1 MKKQNAKK
9 QNMNYAGNMDIDAW
23 QERQVA
29 ARLKIYLAERELAFR
44 REHLS
49 ESDGELR
56 EYVRRRAKALGRM
69 PHPLELEGGRYLEE
83 RLGNWN
89 SLALSLGY
97 RPVRPDRGRQAYLR
111 LWEKAEE
118 LFREER
124 RARKREKK
132 LRWKYR
138 TGQCPVRCAD
148 IGSMAAETGS
158 VRSADCA
165 SSGSAENCF
174 LDTCAKR

>member
-1 MKKQNAKK
+1 MSRKKHRPNLNQAR
-9 QNMNYAGNMDIDAW
+9 NMDVDAW
-23 QERQVA
+23 RVRQVA

-69 PHPLELEGGRYLEE
+69 PHPLELEGGRFLEE

-97 RPVRPDRGRQAYLR
+97 RPVRPDRGRQAYLSLR
-111 LWEKAEE
+111 EKAEE

-124 RARKREKK
+124 QARKREKK
-132 LRWKYR
+132 LRWQCR
-138 TGQCPVRCAD
+138 TGQCSERCAD
-148 IGSMAAETGS
+148 IRSTAAETES
-158 VRSADCA
+158 VRAPDRQ
-165 SSGSAENCF
+165 SSGSGANRF
-174 LDTCAKR
+174 LDTCAKQ